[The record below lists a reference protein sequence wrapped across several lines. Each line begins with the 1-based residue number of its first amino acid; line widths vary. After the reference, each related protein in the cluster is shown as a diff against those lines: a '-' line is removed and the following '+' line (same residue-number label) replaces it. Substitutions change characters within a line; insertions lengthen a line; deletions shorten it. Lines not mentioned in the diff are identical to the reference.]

1 MVGRDSKL
9 KELKTFLDNARE
21 GNGNTVFI
29 TGEAGVGKTR
39 LMEELK
45 GYARDQDVDV
55 LQGWSLYE
63 SLTPYMPFLE
73 ALRSGGLESLFADE
87 APRVEAIYL
96 VSHSGLSIK
105 EVIRE
110 ETKLDPD
117 IFTGMLT
124 AVGDFVKDSLS
135 ILTGTEKEGS
145 LNSLGYENYRII
157 IESLGDMNLAVILT
171 GRENEFLVNDMKE
184 VLVNVDQQFG
194 SVIKEWDG
202 NEKSIEGI
210 QHIMEPL
217 ITSGKF
223 DGIDYVKDNPKIKR
237 NRLFENILLGIER
250 HTKVN
255 PSLLC
260 IEDLQ
265 WSDPSS
271 MALMH
276 YVARNTR
283 KCNLL
288 ILGTYRPE
296 DVITTKEGDVH
307 HLIET
312 MQMMNREDLY
322 HKIELGRLE
331 EKHMDEMLSS
341 FFEKTNFPDEFN
353 TQLYKET
360 EGNPFFIIS
369 LIRLL
374 IEEGI
379 IEYKDDIWILTKELS
394 EANIPSKVYD
404 VVIRRLYR
412 VKEKQKEILE
422 YAAIIGE
429 EFSSDVLMHAM
440 KLNKIDLLKELRTL
454 EQNHKLIHSIE
465 PKYKFDHAKI
475 KEVLVNQIPTG
486 LKKEYHEIIGETI
499 ESLNKDHLDKVMGDL
514 AFHFY
519 NCANK
524 ERALPYLLK
533 VGEKAK
539 NDYSNEE
546 AIEFYEQALELEINE
561 HKRSEIYESLG
572 GLHFYTG
579 DYETV
584 IESFENV
591 LKFDHGRKKKAD
603 ILVRIGYAYDHI
615 GRYDEVLKKGSEAL
629 EIVKSEECKEKA
641 YALRQLGF
649 VHSRL
654 GNIDKAFENFN
665 MSLEI
670 GKKIND
676 QKGIADTIEGMGLL
690 HEGRDDFEKAI
701 EMSRKS
707 LKIKEKIGD
716 LWGIAMSALNIG
728 FYYARLGDFDKALE
742 CHMNNMERINRIGN
756 QGLMTYTNWSLAE
769 VYFGK
774 GDIEKS
780 LYFTNQTFELSQRI
794 GFEEAIAASYR
805 LFGMNYGYQ
814 ENWDESIKNFEK
826 SIKIFNE
833 MGYKVELRISY
844 QEFGSM
850 WKAKGD
856 SEKAK
861 HYFDKA
867 NNIFKKLKPK
877 KHIINI
883 REAFKNHR

>member
-1 MVGRDSKL
+1 MVGRDSEL
-9 KELKTFLDNARE
+9 KELKTFLDKAKD
-21 GNGNTVFI
+21 GYGNTVFI
-29 TGEAGVGKTR
+29 AGEAGVGKTR

-45 GYARDQDVDV
+45 GYAKDQGVDV

-96 VSHSGLSIK
+96 VSQKGLTIK
-105 EVIRE
+105 EVIRK

-117 IFTGMLT
+117 IFSGMLT

-135 ILTGTEKEGS
+135 MLTGKEKEGS
-145 LNSLGYENYRII
+145 LNILGYENYRIL
-157 IESLGDMNLAVILT
+157 IENLGDINLAVIIT
-171 GRENEFLVNDMKE
+171 GKSNEFLINDMKE
-184 VLVNVDQQFG
+184 ILVMVNQQYGIVL
-194 SVIKEWDG
+194 KEWDG
-202 NEKSIEGI
+202 NEKTVHGI
-210 QHIMEPL
+210 DGIVRRL
-217 ITSGKF
+217 ITSGKY
-223 DGIDYVKDNPKIKR
+223 DGIDYVKDNHQIKR

-250 HTKVN
+250 HTEVN

-265 WSDPSS
+265 WADPSS
-271 MALMH
+271 LALIH

-283 KCNLL
+283 KSNLL
-288 ILGTYRPE
+288 ILGSYRPE
-296 DVITTKEGDVH
+296 DVSATENGTVH
-307 HLIET
+307 HLVKS
-312 MQMMNREDLY
+312 MQLMSREDLFKKMELERLDLE
-322 HKIELGRLE
+322 HIE
-331 EKHMDEMLSS
+331 EMLVS
-341 FFEKTNFPDEFN
+341 FFEKTNFPSEFN
-353 TQLYKET
+353 AQLYKET

-369 LIRLL
+369 LIRML

-379 IEYKDDIWILTKELS
+379 IEYKDDIWILTKELND
-394 EANIPSKVYD
+394 ANIPSKVHD
-404 VVIRRLYR
+404 VVIRRLCR
-412 VKEKQKEILE
+412 VKENQREILE

-429 EFSSDVLMHAM
+429 EFSSDVLVHALQ
-440 KLNKIDLLKELRTL
+440 LNKLDLLKELRTL

-475 KEVLVNQIPTG
+475 KEVLVSQIPAG
-486 LKKEYHEIIGETI
+486 LKKEYHEIIAETI
-499 ESLNKDHLDKVMGDL
+499 EALNKDQQDKVMGDL

-519 NCANK
+519 NSANK

-533 VGEKAK
+533 VAEKAK

-546 AIEFYEQALELEINE
+546 SINFYKQALELEIDE
-561 HKRSEIYESLG
+561 HKRSEINESLG
-572 GLHFYTG
+572 ELHFKTG

-584 IESFENV
+584 IESFENA
-591 LKFDHGRKKKAD
+591 LKLNHGRKKKAD
-603 ILVRIGYAYDHI
+603 ILVRIGYAYDKI
-615 GRYDEVLKKGSEAL
+615 GKYDDVLKKGEEAL
-629 EIVKSEECKEKA
+629 EIVKGEECKEKA
-641 YALRQLGF
+641 SALYQLGYI
-649 VHSRL
+649 HSRL

-665 MSLEI
+665 KSLEI

-690 HEGRDDFEKAI
+690 HEGRDDYEKAI

-707 LKIKEKIGD
+707 LEIKEKIGD

-728 FYYARLGDFDKALE
+728 FYYARLGDFDEALE
-742 CHMNNMERINRIGN
+742 WHMNNIDRINRIGN

-774 GDIEKS
+774 EDIEQS
-780 LYFTNQTFELSQRI
+780 LYFTNQTFELSKRI

-814 ENWDESIKNFEK
+814 ENYDESIKNFEK
-826 SIKIFNE
+826 SIRIFNE
-833 MGYKVELRISY
+833 MGFKVELRKSY
-844 QEFGSM
+844 QEFGLM

-861 HYFDKA
+861 DYFDKA
-867 NNIFKKLKPK
+867 NNIFRKLKSEI
-877 KHIINI
+877 HVANL
-883 REAFKNHR
+883 RESFETYR